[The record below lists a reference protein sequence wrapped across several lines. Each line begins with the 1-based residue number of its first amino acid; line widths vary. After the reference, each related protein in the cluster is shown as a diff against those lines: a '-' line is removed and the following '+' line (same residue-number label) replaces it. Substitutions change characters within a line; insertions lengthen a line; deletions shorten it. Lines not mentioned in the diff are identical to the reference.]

1 MIISMVMNAYMNI
14 SMIKLIK
21 EYPEQWKKSTLHM
34 PTPVFNCLC
43 VIGTLCA
50 CAVAFYLFKDLS
62 TTSMILCV
70 VLLVVM
76 VGIAQIQLRT
86 GMVKKEDLLAKRAK
100 IAADALA
107 ATEADEAEEAR
118 EAAAAAKAI

>member
-1 MIISMVMNAYMNI
+1 M
-14 SMIKLIK
+14 
-21 EYPEQWKKSTLHM
+21 
-34 PTPVFNCLC
+34 
-43 VIGTLCA
+43 
-50 CAVAFYLFKDLS
+50 AFYLFKDLS

-118 EAAAAAKAI
+118 EAAAAAKVV